1 MNRTT
6 LPLRASFSMRSPAR
20 WHGCALVAALL
31 SAASLSAPAAEP
43 AALIAAAK
51 RSPAPPWPAGD
62 ERGMANTLGPITTQ
76 RCAWHMAQPSAR
88 VYEASQVRSNS
99 MPKSPFAGPGG
110 MQPKGTAGVPFS
122 AHAFNSEVMQ
132 ADAEPAQQGTQLDAI
147 GHFARIKN
155 PWDPKGPFPADEAV
169 YYGGLTQKDVKPTP
183 DSPLLKLGIDKIP
196 PLITTAVLLDARAF
210 VGKGQAMSDGQIV
223 TAAHV
228 QGMLKAQ
235 GLAKRGILPGD
246 MVWIHTGWS
255 ERWKDPAEDNGYY
268 AMAPG
273 LAVDAAQWL
282 ASRRIVAIGLDTP
295 FIDAVPSGMLQGKAP
310 PAQGTPPGLPFAIH
324 HHMLTEFG
332 IHHLENMNLAAMA
345 RDRVWT
351 SCAMVLPS
359 RDKGAAGAVIRPV
372 AIGMPNQK

>member
-1 MNRTT
+1 MNQTT
-6 LPLRASFSMRSPAR
+6 LRAPAR
-20 WHGCALVAALL
+20 LHGCALAALL
-31 SAASLSAPAAEP
+31 VCAALPSALAAEP
-43 AALIAAAK
+43 AAFIAAAK

-76 RCAWHMAQPSAR
+76 RCAWHMAQPGAR

-99 MPKSPFAGPGG
+99 MPKSPFAGPGD
-110 MQPKGTAGVPFS
+110 MQPKATAGVPFS

-132 ADAEPAQQGTQLDAI
+132 AEAEPGQQGTQLDAL
-147 GHFARIKN
+147 GHFAHIKS
-155 PWDPKGPFPADEAV
+155 PWDPKGAFPADDAV

-183 DSPLLKLGIDKIP
+183 DSPLLKLGIEKIP
-196 PLITTAVLLDARAF
+196 PLVTTAVLLDARAF
-210 VGKGQAMSDGQIV
+210 VGKGQAMGDGQIV

-235 GLAKRGILPGD
+235 GLATRGILPGD

-273 LAVDAAQWL
+273 LAVDAAHWL
-282 ASRRIVAIGLDTP
+282 AAKRIVAIGLDTP
-295 FIDAVPSGMLQGKAP
+295 FIDAVPGGMLQGKAP
-310 PAQGTPPGLPFAIH
+310 PAAGTPPGLPFAIH
-324 HHMLTEFG
+324 HYMISEFG

-345 RDRVWT
+345 KDRVWT

-359 RDKGAAGAVIRPV
+359 LDKGAAGAVIRPV
-372 AIGMPNQK
+372 AIGVPNQK